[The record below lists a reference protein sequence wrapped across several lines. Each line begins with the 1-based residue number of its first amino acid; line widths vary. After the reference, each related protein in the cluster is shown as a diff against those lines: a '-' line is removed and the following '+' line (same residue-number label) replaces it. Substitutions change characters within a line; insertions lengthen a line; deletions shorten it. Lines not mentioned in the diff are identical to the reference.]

1 MIKIHYFNHNS
12 KTVQHDF
19 TMNDLRLSILSED
32 LIWVDLYAY
41 SHNELNNIADVF
53 GFHPLAVEDCLH
65 EGSRPKM
72 DSYGDYKFFVFHAPI
87 YNEKS
92 NNEITTVELN
102 IFMGPNYIVTV
113 HKQKLQWL
121 GHIEKV
127 CLNSAKY
134 LEKGTDFLLHT
145 IIDGIT
151 DEYFPVLERI
161 RARIDELEE
170 EVYDYQPKVVTEEFL
185 SLKRTI
191 ILIRQAIMPQRRIFS
206 TINGQWKFDIQEE
219 NIPFYKDLND
229 HLERIVDST
238 ETYRD
243 LVNSTLDTYYSIIS
257 GKSIEKL
264 NLLTVIS
271 TIMLPL
277 TVITSFFGMNVPLP
291 YQDSPITTIALS
303 AFLVLFT
310 WGMWAYFRRMIA

>member
-1 MIKIHYFNHNS
+1 MIKIHYFKKRSNI
-12 KTVQHDF
+12 VEHDF
-19 TMNDLRLSILSED
+19 NLKEFKHGLHAED
-32 LIWVDLYAY
+32 LLWVDLYAY
-41 SHNELNNIADVF
+41 SYNELNDIAEIF
-53 GFHPLAVEDCLH
+53 GFHPLAVEDCLN

-72 DSYGDYKFFVFHAPI
+72 DHYGDYNFFVFHAPI

-92 NNEITTVELN
+92 SNEITTVELN
-102 IFMGPNYIVTV
+102 IFMGPNYVVTV
-113 HKQKLQWL
+113 HKQKLNWL
-121 GHIEKV
+121 GHIENI
-127 CLNSAKY
+127 CLNSTKY
-134 LEKGTDFLLHT
+134 LDKGTDFLLHT

-170 EVYDYQPKVVTEEFL
+170 EIYDYQPKIVTEEFL
-185 SLKRTI
+185 ALKRTI
-191 ILIRQAIMPQRRIFS
+191 IFIRQAIMPQKRIFS
-206 TINGQWKFDIQEE
+206 NSNGQWKFEIREE

-229 HLERIVDST
+229 HLERIVEST

-243 LVNSTLDTYYSIIS
+243 LVNSTLDTYFSIIS

-277 TVITSFFGMNVPLP
+277 SVITSFFGMNVPLP
-291 YQDSPITTIALS
+291 YPDSPITTITIS
-303 AFLVLFT
+303 VFLVVFT
-310 WGMWAYFRRMIA
+310 WGMWAYFKKMIA

>member
-1 MIKIHYFNHNS
+1 MIKIHYFDKRSN
-12 KTVQHDF
+12 VVEHDF
-19 TMNDLRLSILSED
+19 NLKEFKHGLHAED
-32 LIWVDLYAY
+32 LLWVDLYAY
-41 SHNELNNIADVF
+41 SYNELNDIAEIF
-53 GFHPLAVEDCLH
+53 GFHPLAVEDCLN

-72 DSYGDYKFFVFHAPI
+72 DNYGDYKFFVFHAPI

-92 NNEITTVELN
+92 SNEITTVELN
-102 IFMGPNYIVTV
+102 IFMGPNYVVTV
-113 HKQKLQWL
+113 HKQKLKWL
-121 GHIEKV
+121 GHIENI
-127 CLNSAKY
+127 CLNSTKY
-134 LEKGTDFLLHT
+134 LDKGTDFLLHT

-170 EVYDYQPKVVTEEFL
+170 EIYDYQPKIVTEEFL
-185 SLKRTI
+185 ALKRTI
-191 ILIRQAIMPQRRIFS
+191 IFIRQAIMPQKRIFS
-206 TINGQWKFDIQEE
+206 NSNGQWKFEIREE

-229 HLERIVDST
+229 HLERIVEST

-243 LVNSTLDTYYSIIS
+243 LVNSTLDTYFSIIS

-277 TVITSFFGMNVPLP
+277 SVITSFFGMNVPLP
-291 YQDSPITTIALS
+291 YPDSPITTITIS
-303 AFLVLFT
+303 VFLVVFT
-310 WGMWAYFRRMIA
+310 WGMWAYFKKMIA

>member
-1 MIKIHYFNHNS
+1 MIKIDYFDSIS
-12 KTVQHDF
+12 KTIQHNI
-19 TMNDLRLSILSED
+19 TMNELQLPIRSED
-32 LIWVDLYAY
+32 LLWVDLYAY
-41 SHNELNNIADVF
+41 SYNELNNIADIF

-72 DSYGDYKFFVFHAPI
+72 DSYGEYKFFVLHAPI

-92 NNEITTVELN
+92 NNEITMVELN

-113 HKQKLQWL
+113 HKRKLQWL
-121 GHIEKV
+121 GHMENV
-127 CLNSAKY
+127 CFNSSKY
-134 LEKGTDFLLHT
+134 MEKGTDFLLHT

-161 RARIDELEE
+161 RTRVDELEE
-170 EVYDYQPKVVTEEFL
+170 EIYDFQPKEVTEEFL
-185 SLKRTI
+185 ALKRTI

-206 TINGQWKFDIQEE
+206 TTNGQWHFDIQEE

-243 LVNSTLDTYYSIIS
+243 LVNSTLDTYFSIIS

-277 TVITSFFGMNVPLP
+277 SVITSFFGMNVPLP
-291 YQDSPITTIALS
+291 YQDSPITTITIS

-310 WGMWAYFRRMIA
+310 WGMWAYFKKMIA

>member
-19 TMNDLRLSILSED
+19 TMNDLRLPIHSED

-41 SHNELNNIADVF
+41 NHNELNNIADVF

>member
-19 TMNDLRLSILSED
+19 KMNDLRLPIHSED
-32 LIWVDLYAY
+32 LLWVDLYAY

-161 RARIDELEE
+161 R
-170 EVYDYQPKVVTEEFL
+170 
-185 SLKRTI
+185 
-191 ILIRQAIMPQRRIFS
+191 QAIMPQRRIFS

-310 WGMWAYFRRMIA
+310 WGMWAYFRKMIA